1 MKITKKRLMEIIK
14 EELMNESPE
23 GRAQMHAKGLSK
35 DVLRLATYLK
45 KGDIDKA
52 RYFMKDIIDSLKEVE
67 KYTRKNDAAYV
78 ALKKGPLKFAEGKL
92 NEGKMVQL
100 QIKEIE
106 KKKVKKILDKLRLKM
121 GKNYDFGAGK
131 GSTFVLEL
139 DTKFEDKVL
148 EMLINNRINVQGA

>member
-1 MKITKKRLMEIIK
+1 MIMIK
-14 EELMNESPE
+14 L
-23 GRAQMHAKGLSK
+23 K
-35 DVLRLATYLK
+35 DLLFEA
-45 KGDIDKA
+45 
-52 RYFMKDIIDSLKEVE
+52 
-67 KYTRKNDAAYV
+67 
-78 ALKKGPLKFAEGKL
+78 
-92 NEGKMVQL
+92 KMVQL